1 MAILFTVLILLVIL
15 VNGWTDAPNAIA
27 GCVSTRSMSP
37 EGALCLSAV
46 CNFLGSVGMAI
57 LSPKVAKTVFGIAD
71 FGENTQLALISL
83 CATLAAV
90 ILWATLA
97 WFFGLPT
104 SETHALLSGLTGAA
118 LANSM
123 SLSSIHA
130 EEWFRVLLGLLAS
143 TLLPC
148 AVGFLLYLI
157 IRRLFS
163 SFNRRSVLRHF
174 THAQQF
180 SAATSSLMHGAQD
193 SQKFMGVYML
203 GISFLGKSNREELT
217 VLPLP
222 IVLLCAGVMT
232 LGTFLGGS
240 RIIKKVG
247 CDMTHLDAVNSSVAD
262 SASSVT
268 LALCSFWGLPAS
280 TTHTKACAMMGV
292 GLNSKK
298 GNNPRVVAELFF
310 AWIFT
315 FPVCA
320 LLGFLLSRLFGTLFL
335 F

>member
-1 MAILFTVLILLVIL
+1 MTILFTVLILLVIL

-37 EGALCLSAV
+37 EGALCLSAL
-46 CNFLGSVGMAI
+46 CNFAGSVIMAI

-71 FGENTQLALISL
+71 FGDDRQLALISL
-83 CATLAAV
+83 CAALAAV

-118 LANSM
+118 FANSM
-123 SLSSIHA
+123 SLASIHMD
-130 EEWFRVLLGLLAS
+130 EWLHVLLGLLAS
-143 TLLPC
+143 TLLSC
-148 AVGFLLYLI
+148 ALGYLLYLI
-157 IRRLFS
+157 IRSLFS
-163 SFNRRSVLRHF
+163 SFNRRSVLKHF

-193 SQKFMGVYML
+193 SQKFMGVYLL
-203 GISFLGKSNREELT
+203 GISFFGKGEQEINKI
-217 VLPLP
+217 PLS

-247 CDMTHLDAVNSSVAD
+247 CSMTDLDAVNSSVAD
-262 SASSVT
+262 SASSAT
-268 LALCSFWGLPAS
+268 LALCSFLGLPAS
-280 TTHTKACAMMGV
+280 TTHTKACAIMGV

-298 GNNPRVVAELFF
+298 GNNPKIVAELFF

-315 FPVCA
+315 FPACA
-320 LLGFLLSRLFGTLFL
+320 LLGFVLTRLFKTLFL
-335 F
+335 PL

>member
-1 MAILFTVLILLVIL
+1 MTILFTVLILLVIL

-37 EGALCLSAV
+37 EGALCLSAL
-46 CNFLGSVGMAI
+46 CNFAGSVVMAI

-71 FGENTQLALISL
+71 FGDDRHLALISL
-83 CATLAAV
+83 CAALTAV

-118 LANSM
+118 FANSM
-123 SLSSIHA
+123 SLASIHI
-130 EEWFRVLLGLLAS
+130 EEWIRVLLGLLAS
-143 TLLPC
+143 TLLSC
-148 AVGFLLYLI
+148 VLGYLLYLI
-157 IRRLFS
+157 IRSLFS
-163 SFNRRSVLRHF
+163 SFNRRSVLKHF

-193 SQKFMGVYML
+193 SQKFMGVYLL
-203 GISFLGKSNREELT
+203 GISFFGKSEQEISKI
-217 VLPLP
+217 PIS

-247 CDMTHLDAVNSSVAD
+247 CSMTDLDAVNSSVAD
-262 SASSVT
+262 SASSAT
-268 LALCSFWGLPAS
+268 LALCSFLGLPAS
-280 TTHTKACAMMGV
+280 TTHTKACAIMGV

-298 GNNPRVVAELFF
+298 GNNPKIVAELFF

-315 FPVCA
+315 FPACA
-320 LLGFLLSRLFGTLFL
+320 LLGFVLTRLFKTLFL
-335 F
+335 PL